1 MRKILYANPITS
13 SIIINSGSLAVA
25 VKSINSDQ
33 YWCLSPIVATYI
45 FNKKVITNGVN
56 LNKAKKII
64 LCLIYF
70 VMISLSFILNKY
82 VSSR

>member
-1 MRKILYANPITS
+1 MRKILYANPITP

-33 YWCLSPIVATYI
+33 YWCLSPLVATYI

>member
-1 MRKILYANPITS
+1 MKKFLYANPITS

-33 YWCLSPIVATYI
+33 YWCLSPLVATYI

-70 VMISLSFILNKY
+70 AMISLSFILNKY

>member
-33 YWCLSPIVATYI
+33 YWCLSPLVATYI